1 MDICITGGAGLVG
14 QNLVQLLIERGY
26 SRIAVLDKSANNLN
40 ILKQLHLNIEA
51 IHVDLSRAGAW
62 QERLAK
68 ADVVVSLQ
76 AQIGG
81 LDENEFRANN
91 VIASRHICDALKS
104 SPNCYLVHISSSVL
118 DSQATDFYTLTKTE
132 QEDIFAD
139 LPQQKIILRP
149 TLMFGWFDRKH
160 LGWLSR
166 FMGMSPI
173 FPVPGSGRYLRQPL
187 YARDFCR
194 VIIASIEQRKQ
205 GGPYSI
211 SGKERVTYID
221 MIRCIRSVAGHFCMV
236 VKLPYKVFYLLL
248 KTYAFFDKNPPFTV
262 SQLEA
267 LVIDELFAE
276 ADWETEFG
284 VRATPFKEAVAETF
298 TDPTFSNVVLEF

>member
-26 SRIAVLDKSANNLN
+26 SHIAVLDKSANNLN
-40 ILKQLHLNIEA
+40 ILKQLHANIES
-51 IHVDLSRAGAW
+51 IHVDLSIEGAW

-68 ADVVVSLQ
+68 ADVVISLQ

-81 LDENEFRANN
+81 LDEHQFLANN
-91 VIASRHICDALKS
+91 VVASRHICDALKGT
-104 SPNCYLVHISSSVL
+104 PNCYLVHISSSVL
-118 DSQATDFYTLTKTE
+118 DSQAADFYTQTKAE

-139 LPQQKIILRP
+139 LPQQKVILRP

-166 FMGMSPI
+166 FMAMSPL
-173 FPVPGSGRYLRQPL
+173 FPVPGHGRYLRQPL

-211 SGKERVTYID
+211 SGKEKITYID
-221 MIRCIRSVAGHFCMV
+221 MIKCIRAVAGHCCIIL
-236 VKLPYKVFYLLL
+236 KLPYVVFYLLL
-248 KTYAFFDKNPPFTV
+248 KTYALFDKNPPFTI

-276 ADWETEFG
+276 TDWETEFS
-284 VRATPFKEAVAETF
+284 VKATPFKEAIAETF
-298 TDPTFSNVVLEF
+298 TDPKFADVVLEF